1 MDALKLVKQKT
12 KEMFPTGRGS
22 MVQSG
27 DEKPLAVAGIQNKR
41 VGGRKERAGTS
52 LGES

>member
-1 MDALKLVKQKT
+1 
-12 KEMFPTGRGS
+12 

-27 DEKPLAVAGIQNKR
+27 DEKPLAVVGIQNKE
-41 VGGRKERAGTS
+41 GRGEKKRAGTR